1 MLVGIRSRA
10 VGVGRCVAASHVRQR
25 LLMRRSS
32 SAVGVVKKHTMRGK
46 TRTPSVPHSLTS
58 MDSIHRKTS
67 TTAGDAVPMAVGGGW
82 LPCTLYSKKWG
93 SVRVNDNSC
102 YASCTLV
109 CFFGPHDRLLP
120 LRAPGSCPCRR
131 LPRTSGGTLRK
142 LSYCRRRTQTLQD
155 RRRVIVLSF
164 ASSQRGGHGCL
175 VATRPEVSA
184 ARLCL

>member
-1 MLVGIRSRA
+1 
-10 VGVGRCVAASHVRQR
+10 
-25 LLMRRSS
+25 MRRSS

-67 TTAGDAVPMAVGGGW
+67 TTAGDAVPMAVGGGT
-82 LPCTLYSKKWG
+82 TLYSVQHKKWG

-120 LRAPGSCPCRR
+120 LPFPPLGRALVLVAGYPAHPEELFVNCLTAEGGRKPCRI
-131 LPRTSGGTLRK
+131 GG
-142 LSYCRRRTQTLQD
+142 
-155 RRRVIVLSF
+155 
-164 ASSQRGGHGCL
+164 
-175 VATRPEVSA
+175 E
-184 ARLCL
+184 